1 MMFMIIT
8 LVSAMYYGICVCAA
22 YDSETFVRYTN
33 DFADQYVIMHIQK
46 SDLHVY
52 NDRNCVSKTA
62 IYTIRPTPC

>member
-22 YDSETFVRYTN
+22 YDSETFVWYTNN

-46 SDLHVY
+46 
-52 NDRNCVSKTA
+52 K
-62 IYTIRPTPC
+62 